1 MKKFDGL
8 LLGCDMDGTLLD
20 SRKQISAKNQ
30 EAIWYFVKNGG
41 SFSLATGRAPRAIDI
56 YRTLLPFN
64 APYTHLNGSLIMD
77 SSQNIMW
84 CAGMPQKTVEL
95 MDAALSKFSQL
106 GCEIF
111 EGEKIH
117 VRRMSA
123 ETEYHM
129 RVLNLKYDMVSDCE
143 LPDTSGWCKINLTG
157 PELIMADVRKFLSRY
172 ENEFCIA
179 ASTPNFWEITAANVN
194 KGSSLL
200 KIADML
206 GIKHKNVLAIGD
218 SSNDDPMLQVAGVSF
233 VPENAAN
240 STKSLADVVVR
251 DNNSHAVAAAI
262 EWLDTNISE

>member
-95 MDAALSKFSQL
+95 MDTALSKFSQL

-123 ETEYHM
+123 ETEHHM

-143 LPDTSGWCKINLTG
+143 LPDTSGWCKI
-157 PELIMADVRKFLSRY
+157 
-172 ENEFCIA
+172 
-179 ASTPNFWEITAANVN
+179 NFWEITAANVN